1 MAVTARS
8 SSGRPLSHSIHAVTL
23 LQLQHV
29 SRSPRYRGKS
39 SVSASLLE
47 YLTERRLFD
56 EIGCAER
63 NSRRG
68 RGLTALRRSAGSH
81 RPAVVGDLDDYGALN
96 VLPTVWL

>member
-1 MAVTARS
+1 MAVAARS

-39 SVSASLLE
+39 SVSALLLE
-47 YLTERRLFD
+47 YRTERTAFD

-68 RGLTALRRSAGSH
+68 RGDQLH
-81 RPAVVGDLDDYGALN
+81 FGDQLVAR
-96 VLPTVWL
+96 LPG